1 MRTQGAALDRLGTQ
15 ALAPAVYSSCTGRR
29 PDAAGGW
36 ARAYEGGTSAQRKGG
51 CCCCIPVGS
60 PWADGI
66 LDWVASTA
74 PPAST
79 ALPSR
84 PPGSPAAGGDV
95 WRNGPVR
102 GPSRPRSVS
111 FVRGV
116 SHGAGAASITAD
128 SPTRKGL
135 PARRPA
141 AGRRAGPTIPSWGL
155 EGRGSPSAA
164 GLCPP
169 PRPSARGNQSI
180 HNARLPHSLK
190 A

>member
-15 ALAPAVYSSCTGRR
+15 ALAPAVYCTGRR

-36 ARAYEGGTSAQRKGG
+36 ARAYEGGTSARRKG
-51 CCCCIPVGS
+51 CCGCCIPVGS

-84 PPGSPAAGGDV
+84 PPGSPAEGGDL

-111 FVRGV
+111 VVGWV
-116 SHGAGAASITAD
+116 TA
-128 SPTRKGL
+128 
-135 PARRPA
+135 PARPRPRRTRRLGRVSRPGARPRA
-141 AGRRAGPTIPSWGL
+141 AGRAQPSHHGAWKVGGARAL
-155 EGRGSPSAA
+155 RGSA
-164 GLCPP
+164 L
-169 PRPSARGNQSI
+169 PRDPRREATSPFTTRDF
-180 HNARLPHSLK
+180 LTV
-190 A
+190 